1 LSLPQGLYWGEICH
15 GGDQDRHCQAASGF
29 PSTGRRDHQVFR
41 DVTWFSGLVANHRL
55 NIELDPT
62 VYLGFMCTA
71 VLIETLH
78 MAVKINFY
86 LKNFFKIFVINL
98 NTNGIRIRQSLDP
111 DLAIPN
117 PRPSSQQATVD
128 RFLNDKKPSTS
139 AVPLH

>member
-1 LSLPQGLYWGEICH
+1 
-15 GGDQDRHCQAASGF
+15 
-29 PSTGRRDHQVFR
+29 
-41 DVTWFSGLVANHRL
+41 
-55 NIELDPT
+55 
-62 VYLGFMCTA
+62 
-71 VLIETLH
+71 

-98 NTNGIRIRQSLDP
+98 NTYGIRIRQSLDP